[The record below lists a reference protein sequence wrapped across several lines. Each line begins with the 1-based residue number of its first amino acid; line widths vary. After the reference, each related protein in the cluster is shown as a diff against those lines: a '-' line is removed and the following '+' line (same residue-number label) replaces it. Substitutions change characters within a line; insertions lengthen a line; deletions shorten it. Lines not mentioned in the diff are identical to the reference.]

1 MEVSSARDTGILK
14 DMRSK
19 YMTAR
24 APKVVSNDFE
34 DLYFAVRRRENR
46 IYSDGELACLP
57 EIDARH
63 VHAEEWKVRRRSA
76 IRLIDYLQK
85 KHRSLRIL
93 EAGCGNGWLS
103 AKLAG
108 IPGSYVTGLD
118 VNQIEII
125 QASRV
130 FVKDNLEFVYDAFNE
145 DTFEDEKF
153 DVIVFAASLQYFQS
167 AQKTPEL
174 ALSLLNKGGEV
185 HIIDTHFY
193 KTEEMAKAD
202 ERSRS
207 YYHSLG
213 FPQMADHYFHH
224 SIDDLAG
231 LKHHILL
238 NPDSMISLLAKR
250 GPFHWITVN
259 P

>member
-1 MEVSSARDTGILK
+1 MI
-14 DMRSK
+14 
-19 YMTAR
+19 AR

-34 DLYFAVRRRENR
+34 DLYLAVRMRENR
-46 IYSDGELACLP
+46 LYSDEELLHLP
-57 EIDARH
+57 DIDPGH
-63 VHAEEWKVRRRSA
+63 INAEEWKIRKRSA
-76 IRLIDYLQK
+76 DRLISYLRK

-93 EAGCGNGWLS
+93 EVGCGNGWLS
-103 AKLAG
+103 AKMAD

-118 VNQIEII
+118 INQTEIA
-125 QASRV
+125 QANRV
-130 FVKDNLEFVYDAFNE
+130 FVKDNLEFMYDLFNE

-167 AQKTPEL
+167 AKKTLEL
-174 ALSLLNKGGEV
+174 ALSLLQDRGEV
-185 HIIDTHFY
+185 HVVDTYFY
-193 KTEEMAKAD
+193 KTEELAKAN

-207 YYHSLG
+207 YYNALG

-224 SIDDLAG
+224 AMDDLAG

-238 NPDSMISLLAKR
+238 NPESMLSLLAKR

-259 P
+259 A